1 MIAKLI
7 PNDGTEAITINR
19 SLTIVGR
26 KKGLCDLVLNS
37 SSISNVH
44 CAVAKTDGLL
54 FIRDLGS
61 TNGTKVNG
69 QRVSRGA
76 LLPGDEI
83 AFANV
88 KFRVH
93 LGPGDAT
100 DPERTEKLLSIP
112 GESGQPSSQQ
122 FAGIESS
129 EFPRF
134 ASEDD

>member
-7 PNDGTEAITINR
+7 PNDGSEAIPINR

-37 SSISNVH
+37 SSISKVH

-83 AFANV
+83 SFANI

-93 LGPGDAT
+93 LGPGDST
-100 DPERTEKLLSIP
+100 DPERTEKLLSMP
-112 GESGQPSSQQ
+112 GKSGQPSSHNLV
-122 FAGIESS
+122 
-129 EFPRF
+129 
-134 ASEDD
+134 